1 MPALGEILRG
11 FKSIG
16 CTGVD
21 CSWVLGFFLPV
32 FVPAT
37 AAADGAVLIGGPST
51 WFLVGIKLF
60 LGGEPTPERESIWDC
75 RRSTLSLVLPPRAAV
90 DDSPVGAA
98 APRRRGLFLPVVH
111 G

>member
-1 MPALGEILRG
+1 MRLHFLLYSDIACLGVILKG

-21 CSWVLGFFLPV
+21 CSWVLGCFLPV

-51 WFLVGIKLF
+51 WFLVGNKLF
-60 LGGEPTPERESIWDC
+60 LGGGTY
-75 RRSTLSLVLPPRAAV
+75 T
-90 DDSPVGAA
+90 
-98 APRRRGLFLPVVH
+98 
-111 G
+111 